1 MGLLIDAAYLSA
13 AAFASPGLMPHLA
26 RRGNLVMD
34 WGARLGDG
42 IRLPEARSPRI
53 LLHGVSVGEVN
64 ACRTMVELLAA
75 GEGDASIELVFAS
88 TTSTG
93 LRRAID
99 LFEPRHPV
107 EQYPLDLSRA
117 VGRFLDRVRPDL
129 VATVEL
135 EVWPNLVEACRRR
148 GIPVVVVNGRLSAR
162 SFRGYR
168 RVRPLVAPMFRGLTR
183 VLAQE
188 ESYASRFEALG
199 VPRDRIETTG
209 NLKWDSARIED
220 RVEGAE
226 ALAEAM
232 GIDRSRPLVVAG
244 STAPEEHA
252 LLERAVPSDV
262 QLLCAPRRP
271 EWCDAAAT
279 VLRGCARRS
288 RGDRGS
294 ETGRFLLDTLGEL
307 RQAYALADVVV
318 VGRSFGSLF
327 GSDPVEPIAL
337 GKPTVIGPAVA
348 DFASAVEGLVAAGGL
363 VQCGP
368 ESLAA
373 RVGELLRSPSR
384 RHEIAEA
391 GRAEIRRRQ
400 GASARTAAVMRALAR
415 ERWIRRVRSADDPNR
430 THV

>member
-13 AAFASPGLMPHLA
+13 AAVASPVLVPHLA
-26 RRGNLVMD
+26 RRGNLVVD
-34 WGARLGDG
+34 WGARLGEG
-42 IRLPEARSPRI
+42 EPLPPASRPRI

-64 ACRTMVELLAA
+64 ACRTLVDLLAEDDGGTA
-75 GEGDASIELVFAS
+75 AEVVFAS

-99 LFEPRHPV
+99 LFEPRHRV
-107 EQYPLDLSRA
+107 AQYPLDLSRA
-117 VGRFLDRVRPDL
+117 IGRFLDRVQPDV

-135 EVWPNLVEACRRR
+135 EVWPNLVESCRRR
-148 GIPVVVVNGRLSAR
+148 RIPVVVVNGRLSER
-162 SFRGYR
+162 SYRGYR
-168 RVRPLVAPMFRGLTR
+168 RFRPLVAPMFRGLTR

-188 ESYASRFEALG
+188 EAYAGRFEALG

-209 NLKWDSARIED
+209 SLKWDSARIED
-220 RVEGAE
+220 RVEGADE
-226 ALAEAM
+226 LAHAM

-252 LLERAVPSDV
+252 LLERSVPREA

-271 EWCDAAAT
+271 EWCDAAAAA
-279 VLRGCARRS
+279 LPGCARRS

-294 ETGRFLLDTLGEL
+294 ATGRFLLDTLGEL
-307 RQAYALADVVV
+307 RQAYALADIVV

-348 DFASAVEGLVAAGGL
+348 DFQSAVRDLVAAGGL
-363 VQCGP
+363 LQCGP
-368 ESLAA
+368 ESLAD
-373 RVGELLRSPSR
+373 RLRELLREPSR
-384 RHEIAEA
+384 RSAIAEA

-400 GASARTAAVMRALAR
+400 GASARTALVLRELAQS
-415 ERWIRRVRSADDPNR
+415 RWAS
-430 THV
+430 

>member
-13 AAFASPGLMPHLA
+13 AAFASPVLVPHLA
-26 RRGNLVMD
+26 RRGNLAMD

-42 IRLPEARSPRI
+42 APLPDAGAPRV

-64 ACRTMVELLAA
+64 ACRTLVELLAA
-75 GEGDASIELVFAS
+75 DGGDASLEVVFAA

-99 LFEPRHPV
+99 LFEPRHRV

-117 VGRFLDRVRPDL
+117 IGRFLDRVRPD
-129 VATVEL
+129 VMASVEL

-148 GIPVVVVNGRLSAR
+148 GIPVVVVNGRLSER

-168 RVRPLVAPMFRGLTR
+168 RFRPLVAPMFRGLTR

-188 ESYASRFEALG
+188 EAYAARFEALG
-199 VPRDRIETTG
+199 VDRSRLEATG
-209 NLKWDSARIED
+209 SLKWDSARIED
-220 RVEGAE
+220 RVEGADE
-226 ALAEAM
+226 LAAAM
-232 GIDRSRPLVVAG
+232 GIDRNRPLVVAG

-252 LLERAVPSDV
+252 LLEAAVPSGT

-271 EWCDAAAT
+271 EWCDAAAA

-294 ETGRFLLDTLGEL
+294 ATGRFLLDTLGEL

-337 GKPTVIGPAVA
+337 GKPTLIGPAVA
-348 DFASAVEGLVAAGGL
+348 DFESAVRALVSAGGL

-368 ESLAA
+368 ESLPD
-373 RVGELLRSPSR
+373 RLRELLDEPSR
-384 RHEIAEA
+384 RREVAEA
-391 GRAEIRRRQ
+391 GRREIHRRQ
-400 GASARTAAVMRALAR
+400 GASARTAAVLRELAR
-415 ERWIRRVRSADDPNR
+415 ERRLRHANAAPGGGRPGA
-430 THV
+430 

>member
-1 MGLLIDAAYLSA
+1 
-13 AAFASPGLMPHLA
+13 
-26 RRGNLVMD
+26 
-34 WGARLGDG
+34 
-42 IRLPEARSPRI
+42 
-53 LLHGVSVGEVN
+53 
-64 ACRTMVELLAA
+64 
-75 GEGDASIELVFAS
+75 
-88 TTSTG
+88 
-93 LRRAID
+93 
-99 LFEPRHPV
+99 
-107 EQYPLDLSRA
+107 
-117 VGRFLDRVRPDL
+117 
-129 VATVEL
+129 
-135 EVWPNLVEACRRR
+135 RR
-148 GIPVVVVNGRLSAR
+148 GIPVIVVNGRLSAR

-271 EWCDAAAT
+271 EWCDAAAP

-337 GKPTVIGPAVA
+337 GKPTIIGPAVA

-415 ERWIRRVRSADDPNR
+415 ERWIRRVRSADHPSR
-430 THV
+430 THA